1 MASPFAPEE
10 DEDQSSGGADY
21 YGPAAQL
28 LPQQVTQAQPQQV
41 PQYLAAAPGGTL
53 APMQPQQAAPPQQ
66 APAIPTAP
74 PQQQPKIMLP
84 TAPDL
89 PKDDIPAYQ
98 ALVDKKTADSARPNV
113 APKWWE
119 RLAGAAVGFGT
130 GYKEGPTAGIHAGS
144 AVTTRGEDA
153 ALANQKG
160 NLAQDDAALQGWQ
173 RSHELANEGYERQAQ
188 QFGQNMRVA
197 GAERAQANEDR
208 NFGRDT
214 ANDTRNQG
222 NADRT
227 FGYEKQVHAD
237 EQGNKNRDFDLDTKR
252 FGETVRH
259 NRADEANSASSVDR
273 RGGGSGTGPKTTVT
287 PSQFQTIL
295 TQRDREY
302 ANEQKGYEAKKA
314 TAFDAGDKAD
324 IETAHQ
330 KALDD
335 LQDRW
340 NNRLATADPEGKY
353 APKQGGQATP
363 AAAPQ
368 AATAAAAP
376 APPQQAGAGKRVS
389 LKQAMALPLYKGK
402 TAAQVTHEI
411 KSRGYTVAP

>member
-1 MASPFAPEE
+1 MASPFAPDD
-10 DEDQSSGGADY
+10 DEDQSSGGSDY

-41 PQYLAAAPGGTL
+41 PQYVAAAPGNAL
-53 APMQPQQAAPPQQ
+53 APMLPQQGTPQQ

-74 PQQQPKIMLP
+74 PSQQQPKIMLP

-98 ALVDKKTADSARPNV
+98 ALADKKAADSARPNV

-130 GYKEGPTAGIHAGS
+130 GYKEGPTAGIRAGS
-144 AVTTRGEDA
+144 AVTTRGEDE
-153 ALANQKG
+153 ALKDQQGK
-160 NLAQDDAALQGWQ
+160 LAQDDAALQGWQ
-173 RSHELANEGYERQAQ
+173 RSHDLANEGYERQAQ
-188 QFGQNMRVA
+188 QFGQNMSIA
-197 GAERAQANEDR
+197 GAERAQSNEDR
-208 NFGRDT
+208 NFGRET
-214 ANDTRNQG
+214 ANDTRNQS

-227 FGYEKQVHAD
+227 FDYEKLVHGD

-259 NRADEANSASSVDR
+259 NKADEANSASSVDR
-273 RGGGSGTGPKTTVT
+273 RSGSGSGNKTTVT
-287 PSQFQTIL
+287 PAQFQTIL

-302 ANEQKGYEAKKA
+302 QTEQKGYEAKKA
-314 TAFDAGDKAD
+314 TAFDAADKAD

-353 APKQGGQATP
+353 APKPGGQAPP
-363 AAAPQ
+363 AAAPK
-368 AATAAAAP
+368 AAP
-376 APPQQAGAGKRVS
+376 AATPAPPKGNGKKLTDATIAQRYLALAGGDKAKARQ
-389 LKQAMALPLYKGK
+389 L
-402 TAAQVTHEI
+402 AA
-411 KSRGYTVAP
+411 KDNWKF